1 MKDPNILL
9 LIAVGVVV
17 LLAVFVVIA
26 LARLSR
32 LAASHSELQKQI
44 KDAEQTQNQ
53 SQILRAE
60 VAEVRNALE
69 NMASHV
75 QQLRERTQELAQL
88 QDNIKEADPQARLYS
103 RAVKMI
109 ELGAPMDEVMQEC
122 ELPRAEA
129 ELLFSLHGKS
139 TS

>member
-1 MKDPNILL
+1 MKNPNTLL
-9 LIAVGVVV
+9 LIAASVVL
-17 LLAVFVVIA
+17 LLAVFVIIA

-32 LAASHSELQKQI
+32 LSDAHHELQKQI
-44 KDAEQTQNQ
+44 SDAEHTQNQ